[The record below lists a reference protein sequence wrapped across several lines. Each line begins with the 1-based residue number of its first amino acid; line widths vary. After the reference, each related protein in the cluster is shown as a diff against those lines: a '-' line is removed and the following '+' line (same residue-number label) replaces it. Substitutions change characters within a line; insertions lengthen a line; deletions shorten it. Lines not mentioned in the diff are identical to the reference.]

1 MSLKLHSLLGLI
13 AAVLV
18 SAGCS
23 STPTKVDTGPIH
35 ARTFSFVNTGQTP
48 DFADNRQAA
57 HEMIQAAITKDLAA
71 RGVTRVAAGGDVTV
85 GYLVIIGNNCST
97 EAINTYFGYGEGADA
112 LHDKAQ
118 AAYTGSKNPNY
129 FEAGTLVIDIIDS
142 KNYKLLKRNYGTGP
156 VIRNITAEARAERIQ
171 EVVDEILK
179 NLNVEP

>member
-1 MSLKLHSLLGLI
+1 
-13 AAVLV
+13 
-18 SAGCS
+18 
-23 STPTKVDTGPIH
+23 
-35 ARTFSFVNTGQTP
+35 
-48 DFADNRQAA
+48 

-85 GYLVIIGNNCST
+85 GYLVIIGDNCST

-112 LHDKAQ
+112 LHEKAQ

-129 FEAGTLVIDIIDS
+129 FKAGTLVIDIIDS
-142 KNYKLLKRNYGTGP
+142 HNYKLLRRQYATRP
-156 VIRNITAEARAERIQ
+156 LIQNITAEARAERIQ

>member
-35 ARTFSFVNTGQTP
+35 ARTFSFVNPGQTP

-97 EAINTYFGYGEGADA
+97 EAINTYFGYSEGADA